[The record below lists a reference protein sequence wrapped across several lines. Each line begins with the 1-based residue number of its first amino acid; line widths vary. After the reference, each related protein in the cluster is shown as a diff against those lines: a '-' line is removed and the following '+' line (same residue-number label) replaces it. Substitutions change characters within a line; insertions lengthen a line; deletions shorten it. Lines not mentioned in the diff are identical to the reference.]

1 MWHGATEGTSARAES
16 NLTWLSC
23 EPALI
28 FRYGSV
34 PRRSG
39 EQRKTHEI
47 SCYEWANML
56 GVREPDI
63 YGKQDYKALCQLVRD
78 TAAELGDEVEL
89 FQSNH
94 EGALVDRIQEAFGKT
109 DAIVINPAA
118 YTHTSVA
125 LLDALKAVGIPYV
138 EVHISD
144 VTKREDFRQVSFV
157 RQAAL
162 KTIMGQGIEGY
173 RQAMLFLH
181 DHLAK

>member
-1 MWHGATEGTSARAES
+1 MKFLVMNGP
-16 NLTWLSC
+16 N
-23 EPALI
+23 I
-28 FRYGSV
+28 
-34 PRRSG
+34 
-39 EQRKTHEI
+39 
-47 SCYEWANML
+47 NML

-94 EGALVDRIQEAFGKT
+94 EGALVDRI
-109 DAIVINPAA
+109 
-118 YTHTSVA
+118 
-125 LLDALKAVGIPYV
+125 PYV

-173 RQAMLFLH
+173 RPAMLFLH

>member
-1 MWHGATEGTSARAES
+1 MKFLVMNGP
-16 NLTWLSC
+16 N
-23 EPALI
+23 I
-28 FRYGSV
+28 
-34 PRRSG
+34 
-39 EQRKTHEI
+39 
-47 SCYEWANML
+47 NML

-125 LLDALKAVGIPYV
+125 LLDALKAVGIPV
-138 EVHISD
+138 
-144 VTKREDFRQVSFV
+144 
-157 RQAAL
+157 
-162 KTIMGQGIEGY
+162 
-173 RQAMLFLH
+173 
-181 DHLAK
+181 